1 MYENSKKDSEFYD
14 LIELMKNEQT
24 IITAIHNIKSNKG
37 SKTAGI
43 DKVDINKYLQME
55 PEKLIRLIKESID
68 DYQPS
73 PVRRVYI
80 PKKNGKLRPL
90 GIPTMIDR
98 IIQEITRIVL
108 EPIMEAKFFNHSYGF
123 RPYRSPEH
131 AIARVVH
138 IATTTNCH
146 YVVEGDI
153 KSFFDNVN
161 HNKLLGMM
169 WGLGIKD
176 QRLLSMVKKMLRA
189 GVMEDITR
197 SDTVIGTPQGGII
210 SPLLAN
216 IYLHS
221 FDKFIAKQY
230 EDHKYLETYAKN
242 SKSKNP
248 KVALDNG
255 RKSVKR
261 YHKQKYL
268 VRYADDW
275 VIITESKEEAERMLH
290 LSKKFFK
297 HRLSLELSE
306 EKTMITDMN
315 VDKVKFLGF
324 ELFMENKRFKDKP
337 VCKVIPNREAFQA
350 KTREILNKVEAIRY
364 QETPHKVAIEVE
376 KLNSMIVGVTNYYQ
390 ISMAK
395 HMFQRLD
402 NVIYYTALKSV
413 RKLYR
418 SGKDRLIRISEV
430 NNRTLRHAGYKQ
442 KTFYFDYEDMKIG
455 ITKAVITPIE
465 YARRF
470 NPLMTP
476 YTPEGREIRRKTSKK
491 TFRKHRPLLYNPDEL
506 LRIIGNNQKNKRHY
520 TFEYVMNREY
530 AYNRDS
536 GKCVTCKT
544 EVYTGN
550 IHCHHKRIKLPKK
563 LINKVH
569 NLTTLCMECHTMVHS
584 SEFTKNKKIL
594 ELRHILEVENK

>member
-1 MYENSKKDSEFYD
+1 MKSYVVSNETQLNDLLDRMFENSKKNSEFYD
-14 LIELMKNEQT
+14 LVELMKNEQV
-24 IITAIHNIKSNKG
+24 IITAIHNMKANKG

-43 DKVDINKYLQME
+43 DKAYINKYLQMKLE
-55 PEKLIRLIKESID
+55 KLLKLIRESID
-68 DYQPS
+68 SYQPS

-80 PKKNGKLRPL
+80 PKKNGNLRPL
-90 GIPTMIDR
+90 GIPTIIDR

-153 KSFFDNVN
+153 KSFFDNVS
-161 HNKLLGMM
+161 HNKLIKAM
-169 WGLGIKD
+169 WGLRIKD
-176 QRLLSMVKKMLRA
+176 QRLLSIVKKMLRA
-189 GVMEDITR
+189 GVMEDIQV
-197 SDTVIGTPQGGII
+197 SDTIIGTPQGGII

-221 FDKFIAKQY
+221 FNKFIAKQY
-230 EDHKYLETYAKN
+230 EEHRYLETYAEN

-255 RKSVKR
+255 RKSVKIQ
-261 YHKQKYL
+261 HKQKYL

-275 VIITESKEEAERMLH
+275 VIMTEDREEAERILH

-315 VDKVKFLGF
+315 MKPIKFLGF
-324 ELFMENKRFKDKP
+324 ELFMENKRFKNKA
-337 VCKVIPNREAFQA
+337 VCKVIPDRKAFQA

-364 QETPHKVAIEVE
+364 QETPLKVVVEVE

-402 NVIYYTALKSV
+402 NVIFYTALKTV
-413 RKLYR
+413 RRLYG
-418 SGKDRLIRISEV
+418 SGKDRLIRIAEV
-430 NNRTLRHAGYKQ
+430 NNRTSRHAGYKQ
-442 KTFYFDYEDMKIG
+442 RTFYFDYEDLKIG

-465 YARRF
+465 YA
-470 NPLMTP
+470 
-476 YTPEGREIRRKTSKK
+476 
-491 TFRKHRPLLYNPDEL
+491 
-506 LRIIGNNQKNKRHY
+506 
-520 TFEYVMNREY
+520 
-530 AYNRDS
+530 
-536 GKCVTCKT
+536 
-544 EVYTGN
+544 
-550 IHCHHKRIKLPKK
+550 
-563 LINKVH
+563 
-569 NLTTLCMECHTMVHS
+569 
-584 SEFTKNKKIL
+584 
-594 ELRHILEVENK
+594 